1 MTLEELSHDT
11 FYNME
16 NYSQLVI
23 DLVDEVEELYTY
35 EENRNSFGALA
46 YKVRNVIEVIDK
58 SREHDLKALKDLYR
72 ILNDELEK

>member
-23 DLVDEVEELYTY
+23 DLVYEVEGLYTY
-35 EENRNSFGALA
+35 EEELNSFGALA